1 MRIVVAHNQYRIP
14 GGEDQVFEDEV
25 RMLESGGHEVV
36 PFVRSNHDF
45 SGLETIRVAAGT
57 VWNRSA
63 AAEIES
69 LVRSVDAEVVHVH
82 NWLPQLSPAV
92 FPAAR
97 RAGAAVVQTLHN
109 YRYMCASG
117 TLSRN
122 GRVCEACV
130 GHAVGWSGIRYGCYR
145 DSRAATIPVTAAVA
159 VHRGLRTVDRSVDA
173 LIVLSE
179 FARSRMIRAGLPRDR
194 LHRKPNFVHPD
205 PGERDGRNGTVLYLG
220 RLVEDKGLGVLVDA
234 WRAMPEAPTLRIAGS
249 GPMEAALIAAAAEI
263 PNLEFLGFVGHDRVA
278 DLLGESVAT
287 IVPSLNYE
295 GFPKVIVESFAV
307 GTPVIAS
314 DIGSLTELIDTGR
327 TGYLM
332 PKGAPSAIVEAM
344 RDPGTVV
351 ALRRMR
357 ESARAEYLARYTRA
371 QNLARLTEIY
381 DGAIRRRRDAPNG
394 ND

>member
-25 RMLESGGHEVV
+25 RMLEASGHEVI
-36 PFVRSNHDF
+36 PFVRSNDDF

-69 LVRSVDAEVVHVH
+69 LVRSFGADIIHVH

-92 FPAAR
+92 FTAAR

-109 YRYMCASG
+109 YRYMCAAG

-145 DSRAATIPVTAAVA
+145 GSRAATIPVTAALA
-159 VHRGLRTVDRSVDA
+159 VHRRLRTVDRSVDA

-179 FARSRMIRAGLPRDR
+179 FARAKMIEAGLPRDR

-205 PGERDGRNGTVLYLG
+205 PGERDGRSDTVLYLG
-220 RLVEDKGLGVLVDA
+220 RLVEDKGLGILVDA

-249 GPMEAALIAAAAEI
+249 GPMEARLIAAAADI
-263 PNLEFLGFVGHDRVA
+263 PNLEFVGLVEHSLVA
-278 DLLGESVAT
+278 DLLGEAVAT

-314 DIGSLTELIDTGR
+314 NIGSLTELIDPGR
-327 TGYLM
+327 TGYLVS
-332 PKGAPSAIVEAM
+332 PGAPSAIVETM
-344 RDPGTVV
+344 RDPGTVA

-357 ESARAEYLARYTRA
+357 VSARAEYLNRYTRDH
-371 QNLARLTEIY
+371 NLARLTEIY
-381 DGAIRRRRDAPNG
+381 DGALRRRRGAP
-394 ND
+394 D